1 MVADGSGNSSRETS
15 ETRAAGLAPSSPAPT
30 SGKSTSATAFLAPRP
45 SRARVAP
52 FAAFGIRS
60 FRFQWSADAMT
71 TWGSEME
78 TLILGWYILVATDS
92 PFLVGILGALRFS
105 GTLTA
110 PIVGVIADRMSRKVM
125 LLSLRAGAGLSAAA
139 LLLLAAS
146 GVLEPWHV
154 FLIAGIGGFFRSADN
169 VLRQSLIADT
179 VPRDMLMNAS
189 GLARTTQDSARIVG
203 ALLGAALL
211 SQLGLGWAYVG
222 VTFFY
227 AASVLLA
234 LGISSIKPGIAVK
247 HANPITDLKDGV
259 RYMMRSPVIQPIM
272 SLAFLVNLTAF
283 PLTNGLLPI
292 VARDVYGSDE
302 NGLARLVA
310 AFAVGGLAG
319 SLAMAALVKSR
330 RPERFMMFAIVI
342 WYVLLILFAGTESNS
357 VGLPLLALIG
367 ASISFSMISM
377 SVVLMTFTKFEIRGR
392 VMGLRMLAVYGL
404 PVGLIA
410 GGWLI
415 ERYGVQAAIT
425 GYAVGGLIAAG
436 LAVLKW
442 PSLLT
447 GFSRAERG

>member
-1 MVADGSGNSSRETS
+1 MVAEGSESSSTERS
-15 ETRAAGLAPSSPAPT
+15 ENRISDPAAVPPEIRLPRAKVT
-30 SGKSTSATAFLAPRP
+30 
-45 SRARVAP
+45 P
-52 FAAFGIRS
+52 FAAFRIRS

-92 PFLVGILGALRFS
+92 PFLVGVLAALRFS

-125 LLSLRAGAGLSAAA
+125 LLGLRTGAGLSALA
-139 LLLLAAS
+139 LLLLAAFN
-146 GVLEPWHV
+146 LIEPWHV
-154 FLIAGIGGFFRSADN
+154 FVISGISGFFRSADN
-169 VLRQSLIADT
+169 VLRQALIADT
-179 VPRDMLMNAS
+179 VPREILMNAS

-211 SQLGLGWAYVG
+211 SQLGLGWAYVS

-227 AASVLLA
+227 AASVLVG
-234 LGISSIKPGIAVK
+234 LGISSIRPVAAIA
-247 HANPITDLKDGV
+247 HMNPITDLKDGV
-259 RYMMRSPVIQPIM
+259 KYMMESPVIQPIM
-272 SLAFLVNLTAF
+272 FLAFLVNLTAF
-283 PLTNGLLPI
+283 PLTNGLLPV

-302 NGLARLVA
+302 NGLGRLVA
-310 AFAVGGLAG
+310 TFAIGALVG

-330 RPERFMMFAIVI
+330 RPERVMMFVIVI
-342 WYVLLILFAGTESNS
+342 WYVLLIVFAGSKSNT

-377 SVVLMTFTKFEIRGR
+377 SVVLMTFTKFEMRGR
-392 VMGLRMLAVYGL
+392 VMGVRMLAVYGL
-404 PVGLIA
+404 PVGLVV

-425 GYAVGGLIAAG
+425 GFAVGGLIATGFA
-436 LAVLKW
+436 AIRW
-442 PSLLT
+442 PALLT
-447 GFSRAERG
+447 GFTRPERE

>member
-1 MVADGSGNSSRETS
+1 
-15 ETRAAGLAPSSPAPT
+15 
-30 SGKSTSATAFLAPRP
+30 
-45 SRARVAP
+45 
-52 FAAFGIRS
+52 
-60 FRFQWSADAMT
+60 MT

-125 LLSLRAGAGLSAAA
+125 LLVLRTGAGLSAVA

-146 GVLEPWHV
+146 GALEPWHV
-154 FLIAGIGGFFRSADN
+154 FVIAGIGGFFRTADN

-179 VPRDMLMNAS
+179 VPRDLLMNAS

-227 AASVLLA
+227 AASVLLG
-234 LGISSIKPGIAVK
+234 LGISSIKPGVAIK
-247 HANPITDLKDGV
+247 HVNPIADLKDGV
-259 RYMMRSPVIQPIM
+259 RYMMKSPVIQPIM
-272 SLAFLVNLTAF
+272 FIAFLVNLTAF
-283 PLTNGLLPI
+283 PLTNGLLPV

-310 AFAVGGLAG
+310 VFAIGALAG

-330 RPERFMMFAIVI
+330 RPERFMMFAMVL

-377 SVVLMTFTKFEIRGR
+377 SVVLMTFTRFEMRGR
-392 VMGLRMLAVYGL
+392 VMGLRQLAVYGL

-447 GFSRAERG
+447 GFSQADRG